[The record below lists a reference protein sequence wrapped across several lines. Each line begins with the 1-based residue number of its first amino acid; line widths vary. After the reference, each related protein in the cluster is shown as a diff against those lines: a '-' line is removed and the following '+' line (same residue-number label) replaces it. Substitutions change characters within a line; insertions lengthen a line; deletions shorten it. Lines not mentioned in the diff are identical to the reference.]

1 MAVQNTY
8 NIGSAL
14 RSVNNDSTA
23 IASSGLRL
31 TVGATGL
38 TTVSPISSRGSFVS
52 LESIEASKPGA
63 AAAYFQGGEVPAIG
77 TGATSIGDTA
87 FTAAD
92 GKFANTSG
100 ANALIM
106 GIWTQACPGA
116 GQVGAVELNVSI

>member
-1 MAVQNTY
+1 MPVQTTY

-14 RSVNNDSTA
+14 RSVNNGATA

-31 TVGATGL
+31 TVGAAGT
-38 TTVSPISSRGSFVS
+38 TTVSAISSRGSFVS
-52 LESIEASKPGA
+52 LESIEADKPGA

-106 GIWTQACPGA
+106 GIWTQPCPGA
-116 GQVGAVELNVSI
+116 GQLGAVELNVSI

>member
-1 MAVQNTY
+1 MPVQTTY

-31 TVGATGL
+31 VVGSNNL
-38 TTVSPISSRGSFVS
+38 TTLAPIGQRGSFVS
-52 LESIEASKPGA
+52 LEYIEASKPGA
-63 AAAYFQGGEVPAIG
+63 AAGYFSGGEVPAIG
-77 TGATSIGDTA
+77 TGATSVGDTA
-87 FTAAD
+87 YTAAS
-92 GKFANTSG
+92 GQFANTSG

-116 GQVGAVELNVSI
+116 GQLGAVELNISL

>member
-1 MAVQNTY
+1 MAVQTTY

-14 RSVNNDSTA
+14 RSVNNDVTA

-31 TVGATGL
+31 VVGSTGL
-38 TTVSPISSRGSFVS
+38 TTLAPIGSRGSFVS
-52 LESIEASKPGA
+52 LEYIEASKPGA

-87 FTAAD
+87 YTAAS
-92 GKFANTSG
+92 GQFANTSG

-116 GQVGAVELNVSI
+116 GQLGSVELNLSL